1 MCSIAYRKTLTRV
14 KNWEEGRYYLKV
26 QDAPKTRSGFRK
38 VPLNDAIVTLLK
50 FHKHYQLEHKMAVMD
65 RFNDRNLV
73 FCTGT
78 SNFIAPRFFLK
89 IMHRV
94 AKRAEIRDVN
104 VHTLRRT
111 FATRLM
117 EVGESIVVV
126 QKLLGHKKL
135 NHTLLYLES
144 QTKTNR
150 DAVQKLNYV
159 IEGIWCRI

>member
-1 MCSIAYRKTLTRV
+1 
-14 KNWEEGRYYLKV
+14 
-26 QDAPKTRSGFRK
+26 
-38 VPLNDAIVTLLK
+38 
-50 FHKHYQLEHKMAVMD
+50 MAVMD

-78 SNFIAPRFFLK
+78 GNFIAPRFFLK
-89 IMHRV
+89 VMHRV
-94 AKRAEIRDVN
+94 AKRAEIQDVN

-150 DAVQKLNYV
+150 DTVQKLNYV
-159 IEGIWCRI
+159 IEGIGCRI